1 MKPTFFKTPA
11 LRHLKTFLP
20 VSFYNKNF
28 VGGWDW
34 WLGVGKMGGRVL
46 LLFPHEARVSSWGF
60 VLSLTPL
67 LAPSLPSYPFIHMFS
82 PPFSVCLLSTC
93 PNFLPPPSLYLPL
106 STPPPVL
113 SPAPSSLSA
122 GCRGGFFLFTMSR
135 INLRIRELL
144 FSSLLR
150 QDLGFFQETK
160 TGEPCFWVWG
170 PLSLPCVTLLP
181 APSSRFHLWGLAGA
195 F

>member
-1 MKPTFFKTPA
+1 
-11 LRHLKTFLP
+11 
-20 VSFYNKNF
+20 
-28 VGGWDW
+28 
-34 WLGVGKMGGRVL
+34 MGGRVL
-46 LLFPHEARVSSWGF
+46 LLFPHEARMSTWGF

-67 LAPSLPSYPFIHMFS
+67 LAPNPPSYPFIQVFS
-82 PPFSVCLLSTC
+82 PPFSLCLLSTS
-93 PNFLPPPSLYLPL
+93 PIFLPPPSLLL
-106 STPPPVL
+106 SPPHPPVL

-160 TGEPCFWVWG
+160 TGEPGIWVWG
-170 PLSLPCVTLLP
+170 PLSLPCRSLSSLPPLP
-181 APSSRFHLWGLAGA
+181 ASTSGAWQVPFRAG
-195 F
+195 